1 MWLSVEASGSA
12 PQSCTRT
19 AMGGTQPIDIYM
31 AQLWPVLCQSRSA
44 LCEPVVEKSSFS
56 YHPQQR
62 YHSSTSVDWMAWL

>member
-31 AQLWPVLCQSRSA
+31 AQLWPVLCQSRSV
-44 LCEPVVEKSSFS
+44 LCEPVVEKLS
-56 YHPQQR
+56 QI
-62 YHSSTSVDWMAWL
+62 A

>member
-31 AQLWPVLCQSRSA
+31 AQLWPVLCQSRSV
-44 LCEPVVEKSSFS
+44 LCEPVVEKLSFS
-56 YHPQQR
+56 YHLNADILIIFHNFLTR
-62 YHSSTSVDWMAWL
+62 R